1 MNESKDRTKQQN
13 VNLPMT
19 KDQIDEELRKGV
31 ESTIRTLVWGYTRR
45 MNNSTERSVN
55 VGNL

>member
-31 ESTIRTLVWGYTRR
+31 VLSEY
-45 MNNSTERSVN
+45 
-55 VGNL
+55 

>member
-1 MNESKDRTKQQN
+1 MNESKDRTKQQD

-31 ESTIRTLVWGYTRR
+31 ESIKAGRIYSAEELDAILAKELGI
-45 MNNSTERSVN
+45 
-55 VGNL
+55 